1 MQAASWVGGKF
12 GRFEVRRTL
21 GEGGMGAVFLA
32 FDPKRSEE
40 VALKLYFSPEDR
52 KAAGLSGECE
62 LDAPEF
68 RRSFIAPDGI
78 PSRIRLPGVVP
89 ILEAGIEDE
98 RLWYTMPFVSGGDF
112 WERLAKGPI
121 APEEAARLM
130 AQAARALHAVHERG
144 VVHRDIKPGNL
155 LVDPSGNVLL
165 ADFGMAKLVGRKC
178 VLSSD
183 GMGTPAYMP
192 PEQASGSA
200 DLDVRSDVYSLGA
213 VLYEALCGSGPH
225 SGTTTEEIIESIFVC
240 DPVPPSGKKE
250 GVPPELE
257 RICLRA
263 LEKEKVD
270 RFPSALAMAEALEA
284 WVRGDPPPPERRR
297 RPWVAWAVVAGVLA
311 LGVAAFAA
319 WPSEPSGSSAL
330 VRLAERELRT
340 NGNPSRAEQLL
351 TEALRQDPS
360 LRDAYRLR
368 AEARQALGDAPG
380 AAADEA
386 QARAR

>member
-1 MQAASWVGGKF
+1 M
-12 GRFEVRRTL
+12 
-21 GEGGMGAVFLA
+21 FLA
-32 FDPKRSEE
+32 FDPEAKAE
-40 VALKLYFSPEDR
+40 VALKLYFSPADR

-121 APEEAARLM
+121 PHDEAARLM
-130 AQAARALHAVHERG
+130 AQAARALHSVHQRG

-155 LVDPSGNVLL
+155 LVDPSGKVLL
-165 ADFGMAKLVGRKC
+165 ADFGMAKLVGWKHAM
-178 VLSSD
+178 SSD

-200 DLDVRSDVYSLGA
+200 DLDARSDIYSLGA
-213 VLYEALCGSGPH
+213 VLYEALCGTSPH

-263 LEKEKVD
+263 LEKEKED
-270 RFPSALAMAEALEA
+270 RFPTALAMAEALEA
-284 WVRGDPPPPERRR
+284 WTRGDPPPKERRR
-297 RPWVAWAVVAGVLA
+297 RPWAAWAVAVGVVV

-319 WPSEPSGSSAL
+319 WPRPYSGPMSL
-330 VRLAERELRT
+330 VRLAEGELHER
-340 NGNPSRAEQLL
+340 GNPSRADVLL
-351 TEALRQDPS
+351 TEALRLDPS
-360 LRDAYRLR
+360 LKEAYRLR
-368 AEARQALGDAPG
+368 AEARRALGDEPG

-386 QARAR
+386 RAR